1 MATEKFAQHTLYTL
15 EMMTVTPEQVTD
27 WLNRGK
33 DVFIEKLIRD
43 GKLTSQQGQEFME
56 QYLLTLQKNK
66 TLSSS
71 IRNFLGIDDDKNS
84 TIICSKL

>member
-1 MATEKFAQHTLYTL
+1 MATEYTL